1 MFGRKE
7 KGEERKGWRE
17 KWREKG
23 EVGVWYVEK
32 SGGKGKV
39 EGKMCVWDPLF
50 CFLPKVGGKGRERN
64 GCFLGDLNYNF
75 ILSFF
80 NI

>member
-17 KWREKG
+17 KGG
-23 EVGVWYVEK
+23 E
-32 SGGKGKV
+32 SGD
-39 EGKMCVWDPLF
+39 MCVWYGEKRGRKGKMGGKKCGWDPPILI
-50 CFLPKVGGKGRERN
+50 LPKVGGKEKWLFG
-64 GCFLGDLNYNF
+64 FTSNYNF
-75 ILSFF
+75 ILFF